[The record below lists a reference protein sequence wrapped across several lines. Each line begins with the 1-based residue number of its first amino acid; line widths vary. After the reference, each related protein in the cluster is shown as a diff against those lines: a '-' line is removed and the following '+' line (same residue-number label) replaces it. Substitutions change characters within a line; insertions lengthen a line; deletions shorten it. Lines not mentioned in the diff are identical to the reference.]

1 MYNFCMDTQHHTLRC
16 AAYAFVIKEHKIL
29 LILRKNTG
37 WMDGKYG
44 LPAGHLEKDE
54 TIKDALIR
62 EVQEEIGLKIRSTD
76 LTFYHVMHRHEKAIG
91 NFEYIDFFFKLEYW
105 QEEPINNEPEK
116 AEHIKWFDL
125 DSLPENIIP
134 NVEAAIKN
142 YRGKLVFSE
151 FS

>member
-54 TIKDALIR
+54 TIK
-62 EVQEEIGLKIRSTD
+62 
-76 LTFYHVMHRHEKAIG
+76 
-91 NFEYIDFFFKLEYW
+91 
-105 QEEPINNEPEK
+105 NEPEK